1 LYRAAFQEMRAMDE
15 DDDDLLIVARN
26 SPATDTTA
34 RVLRWL
40 GFLVALGLLVWAV
53 LYALG

>member
-1 LYRAAFQEMRAMDE
+1 MRAMDE

-34 RVLRWL
+34 RIFRWL
-40 GFLVALGLLVWAV
+40 GFLVALSLLAWAV
-53 LYALG
+53 LYAVG

>member
-1 LYRAAFQEMRAMDE
+1 MDE
-15 DDDDLLIVARN
+15 DDDALLIPARN

-40 GFLVALGLLVWAV
+40 SFFVALGLLAWAV
-53 LYALG
+53 LYAVG